1 MEVAQGRV
9 AEKEVA
15 FNSRTLRTGLNTSQT
30 RLLEG
35 IGEEG
40 VEEATPRDID

>member
-1 MEVAQGRV
+1 MEAAQELV
-9 AEKEVA
+9 VVKEVA
-15 FNSRTLRTGLNTSQT
+15 FSSRIGRNT
-30 RLLEG
+30 RLREG

>member
-1 MEVAQGRV
+1 MEVAQGLV
-9 AEKEVA
+9 VVKEA
-15 FNSRTLRTGLNTSQT
+15 ASNSRTGQNT
-30 RLLEG
+30 RLPEG

>member
-1 MEVAQGRV
+1 MEAVQGLVAVKGV
-9 AEKEVA
+9 AS
-15 FNSRTLRTGLNTSQT
+15 NSRTGRNT
-30 RLLEG
+30 RLPEG